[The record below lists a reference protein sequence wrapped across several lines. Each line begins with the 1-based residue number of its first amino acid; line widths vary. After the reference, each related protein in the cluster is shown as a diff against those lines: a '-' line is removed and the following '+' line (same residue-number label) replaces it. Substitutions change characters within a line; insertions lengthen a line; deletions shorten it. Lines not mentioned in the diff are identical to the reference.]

1 MMRRIF
7 YLICLI
13 LTSCTSAQPAALLST
28 PTSTPTPKPLS
39 SLQPVIDA
47 GVAFLIAQHDDELGL
62 LEESPNIGAHRYF
75 VTNDNA
81 LAAYVF
87 EQTGQADLAVKIR
100 TAMADFGPASNGF
113 IEAAWGEV
121 IPWPPKHFEDPGSLV
136 ATIGEDQIFDIRHE
150 DRATYDWSAYANL
163 ACMAR

>member
-62 LEESPNIGAHRYF
+62 LKNAEHRRTPLF

-100 TAMADFGPASNGF
+100 TAMADLVRPAMVSSR
-113 IEAAWGEV
+113 
-121 IPWPPKHFEDPGSLV
+121 PPGV
-136 ATIGEDQIFDIRHE
+136 R
-150 DRATYDWSAYANL
+150 
-163 ACMAR
+163 